1 MSAQSREHTLTG
13 AAYLDLQCQVREE
26 GLFTAKLLQLYALE
40 GFPAC
45 LAARPVRDHFTYL
58 RRYIVNHL
66 R

>member
-45 LAARPVRDHFTYL
+45 LAARPVRDHFRT
-58 RRYIVNHL
+58 
-66 R
+66 